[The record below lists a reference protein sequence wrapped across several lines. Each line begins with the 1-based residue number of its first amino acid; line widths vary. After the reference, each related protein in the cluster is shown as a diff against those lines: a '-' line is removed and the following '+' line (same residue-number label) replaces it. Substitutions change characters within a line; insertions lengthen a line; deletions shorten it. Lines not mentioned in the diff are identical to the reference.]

1 MVDMEPHA
9 LVWPPSPTRLP
20 PTDDETRTFQH
31 SKDGPLQPV
40 PSVWTTLRLLA
51 TWHWASAG
59 QHYQASRAREQVR
72 SRLTA
77 YGASFMQAPSRPCA
91 DATLRLRR
99 CKRCTS

>member
-9 LVWPPSPTRLP
+9 LVWPPSPTHIP
-20 PTDDETRTFQH
+20 PTDEETRSFQH

-40 PSVWTTLRLLA
+40 PSVWTTLRLLG

-72 SRLTA
+72 SPIGSAWRGRLLCHA
-77 YGASFMQAPSRPCA
+77 RSPVR
-91 DATLRLRR
+91 
-99 CKRCTS
+99 

>member
-1 MVDMEPHA
+1 MEPHA
-9 LVWPPSPTRLP
+9 LVWPPSPTRIP
-20 PTDDETRTFQH
+20 PTDEETRSFQH
-31 SKDGPLQPV
+31 GKDGLLQPV
-40 PSVWTTLRLLA
+40 PSVWTTLRLLG

-72 SRLTA
+72 ARA
-77 YGASFMQAPSRPCA
+77 AAGGASISALPSRPCA